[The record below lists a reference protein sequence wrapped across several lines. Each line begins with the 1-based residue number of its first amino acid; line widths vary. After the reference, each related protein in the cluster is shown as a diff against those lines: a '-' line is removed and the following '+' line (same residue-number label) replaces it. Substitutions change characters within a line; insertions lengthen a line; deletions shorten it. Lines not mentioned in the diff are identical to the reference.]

1 MQALIDLYFAHP
13 FWSWMAFAAVLLA
26 LEVGTSTGYLLWPS
40 ASAAVV
46 ALVTPVLPG
55 GFPGQLALFAGLT
68 LVTTLLGRRFFPRN
82 LTHAGPDINDNLGR
96 LIVRHGTAVS
106 VFENGRGRVFI
117 DGKEWPAVADG
128 EAPALDQRVE
138 VTAAEGVV
146 LKVRAA

>member
-1 MQALIDLYFAHP
+1 MQTLIDLYLAHP

-55 GFPGQLALFAGLT
+55 GFPGELTLFAALT
-68 LVTTLLGRRFFPRN
+68 LVTSLLGRRFFPRTSIG
-82 LTHAGPDINDNLGR
+82 LGPDINDNLGR
-96 LIVRHGTAVS
+96 LIGRHGIAVS
-106 VFENGRGRVFI
+106 VFENGHGRVFI

-128 EAPALDQRVE
+128 EAPTLDQRVE

-146 LKVRAA
+146 LKVRAT